1 MSVCSSTRA
10 TAVLSACGS
19 KLFSMNVAFLVD
31 LLFLFSWCQHV
42 DTLLMDMRL
51 PHMRSGG
58 NWFTWPFQVIEQKE
72 IATLGEE
79 RRVRRFAISSSS

>member
-1 MSVCSSTRA
+1 
-10 TAVLSACGS
+10 
-19 KLFSMNVAFLVD
+19 
-31 LLFLFSWCQHV
+31 
-42 DTLLMDMRL
+42 MDMHL

-79 RRVRRFAISSSS
+79 RRVRRLAISSSS